1 MQKSTRAL
9 VRREMDEA
17 QRGFRMAL
25 KRGGDHHHWLR
36 EVRQALKFPVA
47 EMARALDVNRSV
59 IFRMERREQCKRITL
74 EALDRAARTMRCRV
88 VYAIVP
94 IEGTLEELAEQN
106 AWKKR
111 LRDRG

>member
-17 QRGFRMAL
+17 QRWFRMAL
-25 KRGGDHHHWLR
+25 KRSGDHHHWLR

-74 EALDRAARTMRCRV
+74 EALDRAARAMRCRV

-111 LRDRG
+111 LRDKG